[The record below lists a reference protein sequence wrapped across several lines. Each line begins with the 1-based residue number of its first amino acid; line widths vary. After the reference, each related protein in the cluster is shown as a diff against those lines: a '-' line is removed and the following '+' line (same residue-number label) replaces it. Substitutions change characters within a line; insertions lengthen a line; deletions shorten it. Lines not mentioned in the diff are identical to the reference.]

1 VGFDRVNAR
10 WLLIVVAM
18 GCHRTPEPPPDC
30 HDGPTTPGLDVSYY
44 QDTIDWPKVR
54 HAGLRFAFIRVSDG
68 TTVDDPMFDKNW
80 AGAKRAGLLRGAYQH
95 FRPDENA
102 RAQADMMIAALMH
115 DGGELPPVIDVEVD
129 GGKRPD
135 EIAARVRVWI
145 ERVRDKL
152 HVEPMVYTGPEF
164 WRDRV
169 GGADVGVPLWVAHY
183 TRECPTVPAPWERW
197 TYWQHTDSGR
207 VPGINGPVDLDLFA
221 GTVDDLRRLRTAARE

>member
-1 VGFDRVNAR
+1 
-10 WLLIVVAM
+10 M
-18 GCHRTPEPPPDC
+18 GCHRAPEPPPDC

-95 FRPDENA
+95 FRPDENV

-129 GGKRPD
+129 GGKRAV
-135 EIAARVRVWI
+135 EIAA
-145 ERVRDKL
+145 
-152 HVEPMVYTGPEF
+152 
-164 WRDRV
+164 
-169 GGADVGVPLWVAHY
+169 
-183 TRECPTVPAPWERW
+183 
-197 TYWQHTDSGR
+197 
-207 VPGINGPVDLDLFA
+207 
-221 GTVDDLRRLRTAARE
+221 

>member
-1 VGFDRVNAR
+1 MKAR
-10 WLLIVVAM
+10 WLALVAAM
-18 GCHRTPEPPPDC
+18 GCHRAPEPPPDC

-44 QDTIDWPKVR
+44 QETIEWPKVR
-54 HAGLRFAFIRVSDG
+54 RAGLRFAFIRVSDG
-68 TTVDDPMFDKNW
+68 TTIDDPMFDQNW

-95 FRPDENA
+95 FRPEESA

-135 EIAARVRVWI
+135 EIAARVRAWI

-152 HVEPMVYTGPEF
+152 HVEPIVYTGPEF

-183 TRECPTVPAPWERW
+183 KRECPTVPAPWEHW

-207 VPGINGPVDLDLFA
+207 VPGIYGPVDLDVFA
-221 GTVDDLRRLRTAARE
+221 GTVDDLRSLRTASRE